1 MDIKD
6 FLSFRR
12 MITPLIIQIIFWVL
26 SALSVIAGLISI
38 VAGVARDGGGGAV
51 LSGLVMILLGPILV
65 RIWCELVIVAFRIN
79 ETLTDIRKNTEKPG
93 SP

>member
-12 MITPLIIQIIFWVL
+12 MITPLIIQVIFWIGVGVC
-26 SALSVIAGLISI
+26 VIAGLIEIATGMPSRLG
-38 VAGVARDGGGGAV
+38 GVV
-51 LSGLVMILLGPILV
+51 TLLLGPILV

-93 SP
+93 SPQ